1 MALSRR
7 YVAHVVRATRSAAQR
22 ARDERNRRY
31 WQLMRSGMT
40 NTEACRLL
48 GMSRKT
54 GGAIRRATGQ
64 QIPCLHPPHW
74 SGRYLD
80 ARERV
85 QIADLLRIGSS
96 IRAIAR
102 VLGRAPSTIKRE
114 LDRHRDAAGRYLP
127 AVAEHDAKAQRARP
141 KVAKL
146 VAQERLRGL
155 VQRKLNRCW
164 SPAQISGWLA
174 KTYPGDPGMRVCPE
188 TIYRELL
195 LREDS
200 GLHRRYTGKLRTG
213 RQIRKSRWLTTTGQG
228 NHIKNP
234 VMIDQRPPE
243 VQARRQAG
251 HWEGDL
257 ILGLGCASAM
267 VTLRERVTHYGIII
281 NLPLDHTAA
290 TVNAAVIEA
299 FSHLPAHLKR
309 TLTWD
314 QGVEMSRHQ
323 ELAAA
328 TGVRIYFAEKSSPW
342 QRGANE
348 NFNGLVR
355 QYFPKGTNLAL
366 HTPQRVAQVMAELN
380 HRPRKSLG
388 YDTPTRRFGRHLRGA
403 DSAADGT
410 HGGASSASP
419 SLSVEGFQVSPAGP

>member
-1 MALSRR
+1 
-7 YVAHVVRATRSAAQR
+7 
-22 ARDERNRRY
+22 
-31 WQLMRSGMT
+31 MR
-40 NTEACRLL
+40 
-48 GMSRKT
+48 K
-54 GGAIRRATGQ
+54 
-64 QIPCLHPPHW
+64 P
-74 SGRYLD
+74 
-80 ARERV
+80 
-85 QIADLLRIGSS
+85 
-96 IRAIAR
+96 
-102 VLGRAPSTIKRE
+102 
-114 LDRHRDAAGRYLP
+114 
-127 AVAEHDAKAQRARP
+127 
-141 KVAKL
+141 
-146 VAQERLRGL
+146 
-155 VQRKLNRCW
+155 QRKLNRCW

-174 KTYPGDPGMRVCPE
+174 KTYPGDATMRVCPE

-195 LREDS
+195 LREDG
-200 GLHRRYTGKLRTG
+200 GLHRRYAAKLRTG

-228 NHIKNP
+228 THIKNP

-243 VQARRQAG
+243 VQARQQAG

-290 TVNAAVIEA
+290 SVNAALIEA
-299 FSHLPAHLKR
+299 FSHLPVHLKR

-355 QYFPKGTNLAL
+355 QYFPKGTNLAV

-388 YDTPTRRFGRHLRGA
+388 YDSPARRFGAHLRQA
-403 DSAADGT
+403 HPVPGT
-410 HGGASSASP
+410 NNAPESNGVCCCNDA
-419 SLSVEGFQVSPAGP
+419 